1 VRPSPA
7 ELSLHPRSPRPID
20 MGDLQLSPGDAV
32 GPYTFE
38 RAVGKGGMAWVL
50 LARDAEGQS
59 IALKVLRSNRPGTGL
74 VRFKR
79 EFRALS
85 RLRHENI
92 VRVDDFGDVNGHAF
106 FTMEYVDGRDLH
118 QEIRSWKR
126 LDKPER
132 WRRSEEALAD
142 LARALGYIHRRGL
155 VHRDLKPSNV
165 LVDAHGRCKLTDFGI
180 VKELE
185 PSADAFVSQT
195 LVGTWAY
202 ASPEQI
208 SGAPI
213 DHRSDLYSLGVILY
227 AMLTGRRPF
236 VARDMAGYL
245 TQHRDVEPRP
255 PVELFPNVPAHL
267 NDICLRLL
275 RKAPRE
281 RFQAASDILA
291 RLSRTDPGS
300 RVDLGTTVWASPV
313 IGRRF
318 EVGLLHDA
326 VARLTRRSGG
336 VVLIEGAEGLGRT
349 RMLEAALEQARRIGI
364 PAHIA
369 RLTPNQGAFRA
380 LIKVADDLERDLGAD
395 GPQQLRRAM
404 RAFTDGGGRL
414 AGDLRY
420 QLFDGIRGALQ
431 QLLELG
437 PGILAFDD
445 LHHAPAPV
453 LQLLGYIARTCIA
466 RDGGPL
472 LIVATVRADVP
483 TPGLQGFR
491 DGTELGLA
499 PLRVELSPL
508 KQADVGELATHILQD
523 TERAAALTP
532 RLMLETGGSPLLLVE
547 ALKTLRDTRDD
558 IDEDDEDAATEV
570 VPIDARVPPAIRQAV
585 ARRVRDVETGERML
599 LEALSLHGQ
608 ELDLDVLLDA
618 SARMAQPVTPAE
630 STPRPAD
637 ADDALLDQLDDLIDR
652 DLVVERRIGLRS
664 VVDFVQPRDGE
675 VLRHDIP
682 PARRVRWHG
691 VLARSLA
698 AAAGGHPLAAE
709 SIGEHYRKA
718 GEDGQAWW
726 HLTRAAR
733 GLWFRSLVGEAEAV
747 VEKARK
753 LDAVAR
759 DTLPREEF
767 ARGRVDLLQVR
778 SAILFNRGR
787 WLDAR
792 QALSALRGAALAVGD
807 DALAA
812 SAGLD
817 LGTTLRRLGMEEDG
831 EAMVD
836 AVLSG
841 ARARE
846 ERGIIVD
853 ALHRLAVF
861 SWEKGDLDA
870 CEDYASQALRLAH
883 GPEMRAS
890 RANIHNALATV
901 QATRGQLAA
910 ATSGLSEAGEIHR
923 ELGNKRA
930 EAVALGN
937 QAELRCLQGDLA
949 GAIKLADEALG
960 LSRAV
965 LYREGEAFVLRVRG
979 MANLE
984 LGRSGPAA
992 ADFQASLD
1000 ALLDIGGGGDTVA
1013 TRYFLSWVYVDRGN
1027 LDGAALQVAEGL
1039 RTAEQIDPESY
1050 GPLLKALDA
1059 RIQALRGDDEG
1070 ARRRVAELQRLL
1082 PLLPMPRRM
1091 QVLLELADL
1100 WLTLADIER
1109 TADAARQVAQVTSSR
1124 GLRCWALRGWMALA
1138 ETADDPVEADNARRS
1153 AASLA
1158 RLIRA
1163 DLPSEMGA
1171 VFESRPGIAGLLWS
1185 AAP

>member
-1 VRPSPA
+1 MTPSSVDMSLQPRAKRPV
-7 ELSLHPRSPRPID
+7 D
-20 MGDLQLSPGDAV
+20 MGDLQLQPGDPL

-38 RAVGKGGMAWVL
+38 RAVGRGGMAWVL
-50 LARDAEGQS
+50 LARDDDGQPV
-59 IALKVLRSNRPGTGL
+59 ALKVLRNNRPGTGL

-92 VRVDDFGDVNGHAF
+92 VRVDDFGDVRGHPY

-126 LDKPER
+126 LDKAVR
-132 WRRSEEALAD
+132 WRRSEDALAD

-165 LVDAHGRCKLTDFGI
+165 LVDGHGQCKLTDFGI
-180 VKELE
+180 VKELQ

-245 TQHRDVEPRP
+245 AQHRDVEPRP
-255 PVELFPNVPAHL
+255 PVDVFPEVPVHL

-300 RVDLGTTVWASPV
+300 RVDQATTWDSPV

-349 RMLEAALEQARRIGI
+349 RMLEMALEQARRIGI

-369 RLTPNQGAFRA
+369 RLSPNQGAFRA
-380 LIKVADDLERDLGAD
+380 LTKVADDLERDLGAD
-395 GPQQLRRAM
+395 GPQELRRAM
-404 RAFTDGGGRL
+404 RAFNDGGGRL

-453 LQLLGYIARTCIA
+453 LDLLGYIARTCVA

-483 TPGLQGFR
+483 TPELQGFR

-499 PLRVELSPL
+499 PLRVELGPL
-508 KQADVGELATHILQD
+508 KEADVDALATHILED
-523 TERAAALTP
+523 SSRAASLSA

-558 IDEDDEDAATEV
+558 IDDDDEDAATEV
-570 VPIDARVPPAIRQAV
+570 VPVDARVPPAIRQAV
-585 ARRVRDVETGERML
+585 ARRVADVDTGERML

-618 SARMAQPVTPAE
+618 ATRMSQAAPPSETTARTAE
-630 STPRPAD
+630 S
-637 ADDALLDQLDDLIDR
+637 DDALLDHLDDLIDK
-652 DLVVERRIGLRS
+652 DLVAERRIGLRS

-675 VLRHDIP
+675 VLRHDVP

-726 HLTRAAR
+726 HLTRAAK

-753 LDAVAR
+753 LETVAR
-759 DTLPREEF
+759 DTLPRDDY
-767 ARGRVDLLQVR
+767 ASGRVDLLHVR
-778 SAILFNRGR
+778 SSILYNRGR

-812 SAGLD
+812 TAGLD
-817 LGTTLRRLGMEEDG
+817 LGTTLRRLGMEEEG

-841 ARARE
+841 ARALDQ
-846 ERGIIVD
+846 RGVIVD

-861 SWEKGDLDA
+861 SWDKGDLDA
-870 CEDYASQALRLAH
+870 CEDYASQALQLAQ
-883 GPEMRAS
+883 GPAMRAR

-923 ELGNKRA
+923 ELGDKRP

-949 GAIKLADEALG
+949 GAIKLADQALG

-984 LGRSGPAA
+984 LGRSGAAA

-1000 ALLDIGGGGDTVA
+1000 ALLDIGGGGETVA
-1013 TRYFLSWVYVDRGN
+1013 TRYFLSWVYIDRGN

-1039 RTAEQIDPESY
+1039 RTAEQVDPESY
-1050 GPLLKALDA
+1050 GALLKAVDA
-1059 RIQALRGDDEG
+1059 RIAALRGDDEG
-1070 ARRRVAELQRLL
+1070 ARERVAELQRLL
-1082 PLLPMPRRM
+1082 PLLPLPRRM

-1100 WLTLADIER
+1100 WLTLADIEQ
-1109 TADAARQVAQVTSSR
+1109 TADAARQVAQTTASR

-1138 ETADDPVEADNARRS
+1138 ETVDDPEESEAARRS
-1153 AASLA
+1153 AAALA
-1158 RLIRA
+1158 RMIRSG
-1163 DLPSEMGA
+1163 LPAELGA
-1171 VFESRPGIAGLLWS
+1171 VFEARPGIAGLLWS
-1185 AAP
+1185 ATS

>member
-1 VRPSPA
+1 
-7 ELSLHPRSPRPID
+7 
-20 MGDLQLSPGDAV
+20 MGDLQLKPGDAV
-32 GPYTFE
+32 GPYIFE

-50 LARDAEGQS
+50 LARDGDGAP

-92 VRVDDFGDVNGHAF
+92 VRVEDFGDVGGHPY

-126 LDKPER
+126 LDKGER

-165 LVDAHGRCKLTDFGI
+165 LVNAHRRCKLTDFGI
-180 VKELE
+180 VKELQ

-245 TQHRDVEPRP
+245 AQHRDVEPRP
-255 PVELFPNVPAHL
+255 PAELFPNVPAHL

-281 RFQAASDILA
+281 RFQAASDVLG
-291 RLSRTDPGS
+291 RLSRTDPAHRGATGS
-300 RVDLGTTVWASPV
+300 SSWASPV

-336 VVLIEGAEGLGRT
+336 VVLIEGAEGHGRT
-349 RMLEAALEQARRIGI
+349 RMLETALEQARRIGI

-395 GPQQLRRAM
+395 GPQQLRVAM
-404 RAFTDGGGRL
+404 RAFTDGGERL

-483 TPGLQGFR
+483 TPALQGFR

-499 PLRVELSPL
+499 PLRVELGALSST
-508 KQADVGELATHILQD
+508 DVGELALHILQD
-523 TERAAALTP
+523 AERAAAVSP

-547 ALKTLRDTRDD
+547 ALKTLRETRDD
-558 IDEDDEDAATEV
+558 VDDGDEEDAATEV
-570 VPIDARVPPAIRQAV
+570 VPVDARVPPAIRQAV

-618 SARMAQPVTPAE
+618 AARMAQSVPPDET
-630 STPRPAD
+630 SPRAAH
-637 ADDALLDQLDDLIDR
+637 ADDSLLDFLDDLIDR

-682 PARRVRWHG
+682 PGRKVGWHA

-709 SIGEHYRKA
+709 SIGQHHRKA
-718 GEDGQAWW
+718 GEDGPAWW

-747 VEKARK
+747 VETARK

-759 DTLPREEF
+759 DTLPRADY

-807 DALAA
+807 DGLAA

-817 LGTTLRRLGMEEDG
+817 LGTTLRRLGMEEEG

-846 ERGIIVD
+846 ERGVIVD

-861 SWEKGDLDA
+861 SWEKGDLDS

-901 QATRGQLAA
+901 HASRGQLAA
-910 ATSGLSEAGEIHR
+910 ATSGLAEAGEIHR

-930 EAVALGN
+930 EAVSLGN

-949 GAIKLADEALG
+949 GAIERAEEALG

-984 LGRSGPAA
+984 IGRKGRAA

-1013 TRYFLSWVYVDRGN
+1013 TRYFLAWVYVDRGN
-1027 LDGAALQVAEGL
+1027 LDGARLQVTEGL
-1039 RTAEQIDPESY
+1039 RTAEQSDPESY

-1059 RIQALRGDDEG
+1059 RILALQGDDDG
-1070 ARRRVAELQRLL
+1070 ARQRVTELKRLL

-1109 TADAARQVAQVTSSR
+1109 TADAARKVAQTTASR
-1124 GLRCWALRGWMALA
+1124 GLRCWALRGWMTLA
-1138 ETADDPVEADNARRS
+1138 ETSDNPDEAESARRS
-1153 AASLA
+1153 AANLA

-1163 DLPSEMGA
+1163 DLPSAMGA

-1185 AAP
+1185 ATI